1 LSVPLTILLVRHASA
16 AKRKNWEGDDSLR
29 PLDEPGRAQAEGLVD
44 LLRGFHPTAI
54 LSSSARR
61 CHETVEPLA
70 RALEQEVEVRG
81 ELAEGASADDVL
93 RMVSEVPDDVA
104 VLCTH
109 GDVIEEVLGEESK
122 KGSTWVLR
130 LDRDRV
136 TPVEYLP
143 PAA

>member
-16 AKRKNWEGDDSLR
+16 GKRKNWEGDDSLR

-44 LLRGFHPTAI
+44 LLREFHPTAI
-54 LSSSARR
+54 LSSGARR
-61 CHETVEPLA
+61 CRETVEPLA
-70 RALEQEVEVRG
+70 RALEQEVEVRD
-81 ELAEGASADDVL
+81 ELAEGASGDEVL
-93 RMVSEVPDDVA
+93 RMVSKLPDEVA

-109 GDVIEEVLGEESK
+109 GDVIEWMLGEESK

-130 LDRDRV
+130 LDRDRL